1 MIKNKFSIRYIIGF
15 LMMIISYSTV
25 SGARTSYEM
34 TGDRLIEVSQG
45 FFIPFL
51 IGVVLVYPLFTIKS
65 KDSVVNMLRLVIGTV
80 FLGYNLIKL
89 FSLLDWAFG
98 EISGYDISIFDYYSM
113 NSDFAAWIF
122 LLSARMIL
130 AGVILIPALKMTGQE
145 YEGPTNSVKR
155 NNIPHDM
162 KSIFSN
168 FQIELKQFINM
179 GFKADETNSKH
190 ADSRE
195 KSNASSNYLN
205 NVLPNTQGGR
215 KVSTMSISENKTVD
229 DDKIEIILKYKNL
242 LDEDIITQE
251 EFEKQK
257 QKILDR

>member
-15 LMMIISYSTV
+15 LMMIISYSMV

-51 IGVVLVYPLFTIKS
+51 IGVVLIWPLCKNKS
-65 KDSVVNMLRLVIGTV
+65 MDSVVNMLRLVIGTV
-80 FLGYNLIKL
+80 FFGYNLIKL

-98 EISGYDISIFDYYSM
+98 EISGYDINIFDYYSM

-122 LLSARMIL
+122 LLSARLII
-130 AGVILIPALKMTGQE
+130 AGVILIPLFTMSRHEFMDFINPSNRNSMQE
-145 YEGPTNSVKR
+145 
-155 NNIPHDM
+155 DM
-162 KSIFSN
+162 KSIKSN
-168 FQIELKQFINM
+168 LEMDLKKWINM
-179 GFKADETNSKH
+179 GFKENDFNVENT
-190 ADSRE
+190 DSNE
-195 KSNASSNYLN
+195 KANAVSNYLN
-205 NVLPNTQGGR
+205 NILPKTQGGT
-215 KVSTMSISENKTVD
+215 KVSTISISENKTVD
-229 DDKIEIILKYKNL
+229 DEKIEIILKYKNL

-257 QKILDR
+257 QRILDR